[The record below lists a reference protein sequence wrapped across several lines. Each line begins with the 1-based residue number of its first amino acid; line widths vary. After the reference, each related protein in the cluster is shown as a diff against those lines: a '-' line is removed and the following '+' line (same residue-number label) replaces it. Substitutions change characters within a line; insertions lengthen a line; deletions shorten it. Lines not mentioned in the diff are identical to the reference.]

1 MKQLYSKHFGRA
13 VVYTLLALF
22 LCVAGVG
29 KAAAKTNYDPIV
41 RLNSVSYTTNG
52 TEVTTNG
59 TEVTLQLYMWYYSSY
74 ADLIQETAWFK
85 GDVNLYID
93 DKQVVKLNDM
103 WSNISGVT
111 DRRKF
116 INDQKN
122 YRDKP
127 VGNTSDII
135 VDNKIVGTAKFCNLK
150 VGEINPNASSLYN
163 NVCVIDLKLSFNSSF
178 PYYGHKLTV
187 KGKWYNKENY
197 SSQDQEEDWTLD
209 NTISGYVRPANLKV
223 EPVFNDM
230 ELSWEKQGYNKSA
243 SDNGEWIVYKRENG
257 ERKKLGSTNNNKL
270 RIAKSEHTC
279 LSNYDVTFKPRGFS
293 TSDTICGLTTSY
305 IATGHK
311 LNADDVC
318 QYCNHSFFR
327 YTTSDGKIVEP
338 KNPKQFG
345 ANIVAH
351 SVVDGKCVIEFD
363 GPITKI
369 PDYAFCDC
377 KNLTGA
383 IVIPNS
389 VKEIGI
395 LAFGNCTGL
404 NGTLT
409 LSNKLGKIW
418 DSAFYNSGFTGT
430 LKLPNSLTNIG
441 KTAFMECKYFTS
453 LELSNALSVIP
464 ESAFRGCVGLSGS
477 LVIPN
482 SVTEFGEYAFSGCT
496 GFKGSLTLPSSVT
509 TIGTSAFWGCKS
521 FTKLKLSDALTTI
534 PGSAFK
540 GCVGLSG
547 SLVIPN
553 SVTEI
558 GEQAFQ
564 NCTGFY
570 GTLTLSSKLKTI
582 GEYAFNQSRFTGTLK
597 LPNSLTDIGIAAF
610 MDCKY
615 FTSLELSNALSV
627 IPKHAFK
634 GCVGLSGSLVIPDG
648 VKAIGEYA
656 FYGCSFTGSLTLPS
670 SVTTIEQSAFLS
682 CQGFT
687 KLELPNT
694 LSVIPTQAFMDCRN
708 LSGEL
713 VIPASVT
720 EIGNHAFNGCKK
732 LNAETGQV
740 TLPKSLKKIGE
751 NVFLNANN
759 IKTVNFHSLPE
770 GISGSLGYNEKAVS
784 LSDDSYISDQAS
796 GTVNEISY
804 TRKMSSDWGT
814 LVLPYSLTL
823 TGEESYRLY
832 AIDKIDGNELVLSRI
847 EGTVAAGT
855 PCVVKRN
862 GTEAALTFG
871 ANDAELNMAI
881 SDQNVGGMTFHGTY
895 TTKEVNSGY
904 VISKDCFWNVAE
916 LNNSTVVKGVKVS
929 PFRAW
934 LEGNAAS
941 GPARLAMRIDGST
954 TGINTPDALDVLNDA
969 EAEYY
974 DLSGKRLN
982 EPQKG
987 VNIVRMK
994 SGKTK
999 KIIIK

>member
-41 RLNSVSYTTNG
+41 RLNSVSYTMND

-111 DRRKF
+111 DIKTFR
-116 INDQKN
+116 NDKKT
-122 YRDKP
+122 YGDKP

-197 SSQDQEEDWTLD
+197 SSQDHEEDWTLD

-243 SDNGEWIVYKRENG
+243 SDDGEWFVYKRENG
-257 ERKKLGSTNNNKL
+257 ERKKLGNTNNNKL

-293 TSDTICGLTTSY
+293 TTDTICGLTTSY

-327 YTTSDGKIVEP
+327 YTTSDGKIVD
-338 KNPKQFG
+338 KISNPSQFG

-369 PDYAFCDC
+369 PKQAFCNC
-377 KNLTGA
+377 KNLTGDL
-383 IVIPNS
+383 VIPNS

-395 LAFGNCTGL
+395 LAFADCTGL

-409 LSNKLGKIW
+409 LSNKLEKILG
-418 DSAFYNSGFTGT
+418 SAFYNSGFTGT
-430 LKLPNSLTNIG
+430 LKLPSSLTEIG
-441 KTAFMECKYFTS
+441 ITAFQNCKYFTS

-464 ESAFRGCVGLSGS
+464 GSAFRDCG
-477 LVIPN
+477 
-482 SVTEFGEYAFSGCT
+482 
-496 GFKGSLTLPSSVT
+496 
-509 TIGTSAFWGCKS
+509 
-521 FTKLKLSDALTTI
+521 
-534 PGSAFK
+534 
-540 GCVGLSG
+540 GLSG

-558 GEQAFQ
+558 GENAFYGCTGFNGTLKLSSKLGKIGQ
-564 NCTGFY
+564 YAFYNCTGF
-570 GTLTLSSKLKTI
+570 
-582 GEYAFNQSRFTGTLK
+582 TGSLK
-597 LPNSLTDIGIAAF
+597 LPSSLTEIGFSAF
-610 MDCKY
+610 FGCKN

-627 IPKHAFK
+627 IPGTAFK
-634 GCVGLSGSLVIPDG
+634 GCEGLSGNLIIPNS
-648 VKAIGEYA
+648 VTEIGEQAFHSCTGFNGTLTLSNKLETIGNLA
-656 FYGCSFTGSLTLPS
+656 FYGCSGFTGSLKLPS
-670 SVTTIEQSAFLS
+670 SVTTIGNSAFMS
-682 CQGFT
+682 CHGFT

-694 LSVIPTQAFMDCRN
+694 LSVIPSQAFWDCSS

-720 EIGNHAFNGCKK
+720 EIGKNAFYGCQN
-732 LNAETGQV
+732 LSAEKGRV
-740 TLPKSLKKIGE
+740 TLPKSLKKIGS
-751 NVFLNANN
+751 NVFLYTNN
-759 IKTVNFHSLPE
+759 IKTVNFQSLPE
-770 GISGSLGYNEKAVS
+770 GISGNLGPKEKAVS

-804 TRKMSSDWGT
+804 TRKMSSD
-814 LVLPYSLTL
+814 
-823 TGEESYRLY
+823 
-832 AIDKIDGNELVLSRI
+832 
-847 EGTVAAGT
+847 
-855 PCVVKRN
+855 
-862 GTEAALTFG
+862 
-871 ANDAELNMAI
+871 
-881 SDQNVGGMTFHGTY
+881 
-895 TTKEVNSGY
+895 
-904 VISKDCFWNVAE
+904 
-916 LNNSTVVKGVKVS
+916 
-929 PFRAW
+929 
-934 LEGNAAS
+934 
-941 GPARLAMRIDGST
+941 
-954 TGINTPDALDVLNDA
+954 
-969 EAEYY
+969 
-974 DLSGKRLN
+974 
-982 EPQKG
+982 
-987 VNIVRMK
+987 
-994 SGKTK
+994 
-999 KIIIK
+999 

>member
-1 MKQLYSKHFGRA
+1 MHNIKQLYSIHFGRA
-13 VVYTLLALF
+13 VVYTLLSLF

-29 KAAAKTNYDPIV
+29 KAAAKTNYDPMV
-41 RLNSVSYTTNG
+41 KLNPVSYTK
-52 TEVTTNG
+52 NG
-59 TEVTLQLYMWYYSSY
+59 TEVTLQLYMWYYSSHGGY
-74 ADLIQETAWFK
+74 IDRTANFK

-93 DKQVVKLNDM
+93 DKQVVNLKEM

-111 DRRKF
+111 DIKTFR
-116 INDQKN
+116 NDQRT
-122 YRDKP
+122 YGDKP

-135 VDNKIVGTAKFCNLK
+135 VDNKNVGTAKFCNLK
-150 VGEINPNASSLYN
+150 VEEKNPNALGLLN
-163 NVCVIDLKLSFNSSF
+163 GFVCVIDLKLSFNSSF

-223 EPVFNDM
+223 QPYGNYM

-243 SDNGEWIVYKRENG
+243 SDDGEWFVYKRENG
-257 ERKKLGSTNNNKL
+257 ERKNLGSTKNNKL
-270 RIAKSEHTC
+270 IIAKSEHTC
-279 LSNYDVTFKPRGFS
+279 LSNYDVTFKSRGFY
-293 TSDTICGLTTSY
+293 TNDTICGLTTSY

-327 YTTSDGKIVEP
+327 YTTSDGKIVDNIRYKE
-338 KNPKQFG
+338 QFG

-369 PDYAFCDC
+369 PKEAFCNC
-377 KNLTGA
+377 KNLTGDL
-383 IVIPNS
+383 VIPNS

-395 LAFGNCTGL
+395 LAFADCTGL

-409 LSNKLGKIW
+409 LSNKLEKILG
-418 DSAFYNSGFTGT
+418 SAFYNSGFTGT

-441 KTAFMECKYFTS
+441 SSAFQNCKYFTS
-453 LELSNALSVIP
+453 LELSKALSVIP
-464 ESAFRGCVGLSGS
+464 RSAFRGCVGLSGS

-482 SVTEFGEYAFSGCT
+482 SVTEIGENAFSGCT

-509 TIGTSAFWGCKS
+509 TIG
-521 FTKLKLSDALTTI
+521 
-534 PGSAFK
+534 
-540 GCVGLSG
+540 
-547 SLVIPN
+547 
-553 SVTEI
+553 
-558 GEQAFQ
+558 
-564 NCTGFY
+564 
-570 GTLTLSSKLKTI
+570 
-582 GEYAFNQSRFTGTLK
+582 
-597 LPNSLTDIGIAAF
+597 
-610 MDCKY
+610 
-615 FTSLELSNALSV
+615 
-627 IPKHAFK
+627 
-634 GCVGLSGSLVIPDG
+634 
-648 VKAIGEYA
+648 
-656 FYGCSFTGSLTLPS
+656 
-670 SVTTIEQSAFLS
+670 QSAFTS

-713 VIPASVT
+713 EIPASVT
-720 EIGNHAFNGCKK
+720 EIGDYAFNGCKK
-732 LNAETGQV
+732 LNAETGRV
-740 TLPKSLKKIGE
+740 TLPKSLKKIGYK
-751 NVFLNANN
+751 VFLNANN
-759 IKTVNFHSLPE
+759 IKTVNLQSLPE
-770 GISGSLGYNEKAVS
+770 GISGSLGYKEKAVS

-862 GTEAALTFG
+862 GTEAKLTFG

-916 LNNSTVVKGVKVS
+916 LMSSNHVKGAKVS

-934 LEGNAAS
+934 LSNTSANA
-941 GPARLAMRIDGST
+941 PAQLSMRIDGST
-954 TGINTPDALDVLNDA
+954 TGINAIDALNDA

-974 DLSGKRLN
+974 DLSGKRLD
-982 EPQKG
+982 EPQRG

>member
-41 RLNSVSYTTNG
+41 KLNSVSYTTNG

-74 ADLIQETAWFK
+74 ADLIQEKAWFK

-197 SSQDQEEDWTLD
+197 SSQDHEEDWTLE

-327 YTTSDGKIVEP
+327 YTTSDGKIVD
-338 KNPKQFG
+338 KISNPSQFG

-369 PDYAFCDC
+369 PKQAFCNC
-377 KNLTGA
+377 KNLTGDL
-383 IVIPNS
+383 VIPNS

-395 LAFGNCTGL
+395 LAFADCTGL

-409 LSNKLGKIW
+409 LSNKLEKILG
-418 DSAFYNSGFTGT
+418 SAFYNSGFTGT
-430 LKLPNSLTNIG
+430 LKLPSSLTEIG
-441 KTAFMECKYFTS
+441 ITAFQNCKYFTS

-464 ESAFRGCVGLSGS
+464 GSAFRDCG
-477 LVIPN
+477 
-482 SVTEFGEYAFSGCT
+482 
-496 GFKGSLTLPSSVT
+496 
-509 TIGTSAFWGCKS
+509 
-521 FTKLKLSDALTTI
+521 
-534 PGSAFK
+534 
-540 GCVGLSG
+540 GLSG

-558 GEQAFQ
+558 GENAFYGCTGFNGTLKLSSKLGKIGQ
-564 NCTGFY
+564 YAFYNCTGF
-570 GTLTLSSKLKTI
+570 
-582 GEYAFNQSRFTGTLK
+582 TGSLK
-597 LPNSLTDIGIAAF
+597 LPSSLTEIGFSAF
-610 MDCKY
+610 FGCKN

-627 IPKHAFK
+627 IPGTAFK
-634 GCVGLSGSLVIPDG
+634 GCEGLSGNLIIPNS
-648 VKAIGEYA
+648 VTEIGEQAFHSCTGFNGTLTLSNKLETIGNLA
-656 FYGCSFTGSLTLPS
+656 FYGCSGFTGSLKLPS
-670 SVTTIEQSAFLS
+670 SVTTIGNSAFMS
-682 CQGFT
+682 CHGFT

-694 LSVIPTQAFMDCRN
+694 LSVIPSQAFWDCSS

-720 EIGNHAFNGCKK
+720 EIGKNAFYGCQN
-732 LNAETGQV
+732 LSAEKGRV
-740 TLPKSLKKIGE
+740 TLPKSLKKIGS
-751 NVFLNANN
+751 NVFLYTNN
-759 IKTVNFHSLPE
+759 IKTVNFQSLPE
-770 GISGSLGYNEKAVS
+770 GISGNLGPKEKAVS

-804 TRKMSSDWGT
+804 TRKMSNDWGT

-862 GTEAALTFG
+862 GTETDLTFG

-916 LNNSTVVKGVKVS
+916 LMSSNHVKGAKVS

-934 LEGNAAS
+934 LDGNAAS

-974 DLSGKRLN
+974 DLSGKRLH

>member
-1 MKQLYSKHFGRA
+1 MHNIKQLYSIHFGRA

-29 KAAAKTNYDPIV
+29 KAAAKTNYDPMV
-41 RLNSVSYTTNG
+41 KLNPVSYTK
-52 TEVTTNG
+52 NG
-59 TEVTLQLYMWYYSSY
+59 TEVTLQLYMWYYSSHGGY
-74 ADLIQETAWFK
+74 IDRTANFK

-93 DKQVVKLNDM
+93 DKQVVNLKEM
-103 WSNISGVT
+103 WNNISGVT
-111 DRRKF
+111 NIKTFR
-116 INDQKN
+116 NDQN
-122 YRDKP
+122 TYRGKP

-135 VDNKIVGTAKFCNLK
+135 VDNKNVGTAEFCNLK
-150 VGEINPNASSLYN
+150 VEEKNPNALSLLNAY
-163 NVCVIDLKLSFNSSF
+163 VCVIDLKLSFNSSF

-197 SSQDQEEDWTLD
+197 SSQEQEEDWTLD

-223 EPVFNDM
+223 LPYGNYM

-243 SDNGEWIVYKRENG
+243 SDDGEWFVYKRENG
-257 ERKKLGSTNNNKL
+257 KRENLGSTKNNTF
-270 RIAKSEHTC
+270 RIAKSQHTC
-279 LSNYDVTFKPRGFS
+279 LSNYDVTFKSRGFY
-293 TSDTICGLTTSY
+293 TNDTICGLTTSY

-327 YTTSDGKIVEP
+327 YTTSDGKIVDNIS
-338 KNPKQFG
+338 NPSQFG

-369 PDYAFCDC
+369 PKQAFCNC
-377 KNLTGA
+377 KNLTGDL
-383 IVIPNS
+383 VIPNS

-395 LAFGNCTGL
+395 LAFADCTGL

-409 LSNKLGKIW
+409 LSNKLEKILG
-418 DSAFYNSGFTGT
+418 SAFYNSGFTGT
-430 LKLPNSLTNIG
+430 LKLPSSLTEIG
-441 KTAFMECKYFTS
+441 ISAFLNCKYFTS
-453 LELSNALSVIP
+453 LELSNALSV
-464 ESAFRGCVGLSGS
+464 
-477 LVIPN
+477 
-482 SVTEFGEYAFSGCT
+482 
-496 GFKGSLTLPSSVT
+496 
-509 TIGTSAFWGCKS
+509 
-521 FTKLKLSDALTTI
+521 I

-558 GEQAFQ
+558 GENAFSGCTGFNGSLKLSSKLGKIGQ
-564 NCTGFY
+564 YAFYNCTGF
-570 GTLTLSSKLKTI
+570 
-582 GEYAFNQSRFTGTLK
+582 TGSLK
-597 LPNSLTDIGIAAF
+597 LPSSLTEIGFSAF
-610 MDCKY
+610 FGCKN

-627 IPKHAFK
+627 IPGTAFK
-634 GCVGLSGSLVIPDG
+634 GCEGLSGNLIIPNS
-648 VKAIGEYA
+648 VTEIGEHA
-656 FYGCSFTGSLTLPS
+656 FHSCTGFNGTLTLSNKLETIGNLAFDGCSGFTGSLKLPS
-670 SVTTIEQSAFLS
+670 SVTTIGNSAFMS
-682 CQGFT
+682 CHGFT

-694 LSVIPTQAFMDCRN
+694 LSVIPSQAFWDCSS

-720 EIGNHAFNGCKK
+720 EIGKNAFYGCQN
-732 LNAETGQV
+732 LSAEKGRV
-740 TLPKSLKKIGE
+740 TLPKSLKKIGS
-751 NVFLNANN
+751 NVFLYTNN
-759 IKTVNFHSLPE
+759 IKTVNFQSLPE
-770 GISGSLGYNEKAVS
+770 GISGNLGPKEKAVS

-862 GTEAALTFG
+862 GTESELTFG
-871 ANDAELNMAI
+871 ANDTELNMAI

-916 LNNSTVVKGVKVS
+916 LMSSNHVKGAKVS

-934 LEGNAAS
+934 LSSTSANA
-941 GPARLAMRIDGST
+941 PAQLSMRIDGST
-954 TGINTPDALDVLNDA
+954 TGIDAIDALNDA

-974 DLSGKRLN
+974 DLSGKRLV
-982 EPQKG
+982 EPQRG

>member
-22 LCVAGVG
+22 LCVAGAG
-29 KAAAKTNYDPIV
+29 KAAAKNNYYDPKV
-41 RLNSVSYTTNG
+41 KLNSVSYKMND
-52 TEVTTNG
+52 TEVTKNG
-59 TEVTLQLYMWYYSSY
+59 TEVTLQLYMWYYSSHGGY
-74 ADLIQETAWFK
+74 IERKANFK

-111 DRRKF
+111 DRSNF
-116 INDQKN
+116 INDLKT

-135 VDNKIVGTAKFCNLK
+135 VDNKKVGTAEFCNLNVEQK
-150 VGEINPNASSLYN
+150 NTNAVGLLNDY
-163 NVCVIDLKLSFNSSF
+163 VCVIDLKLSFNSSF

-187 KGKWYNKENY
+187 KGKWHNKENY
-197 SSQDQEEDWTLD
+197 NSNSQEEDWTLD
-209 NTISGYVRPANLKV
+209 NTINGYVRPANLKV
-223 EPVFNDM
+223 QPSGDYM
-230 ELSWEKQGYNKSA
+230 ELSWEKQDYNGLA
-243 SDNGEWIVYKRENG
+243 SDNGEWFVYKRENG
-257 ERKKLGSTNNNKL
+257 KRENLRSQKHNTL
-270 RIAKSEHTC
+270 RIAKSKHTC
-279 LSNYDVTFKPRGFS
+279 LSNYEVTFRPKNFY
-293 TSDTICGLTTSY
+293 TSDTICGLTASY

-395 LAFGNCTGL
+395 MAFADCTGL

-409 LSNKLGKIW
+409 LSNKLEKICS
-418 DSAFYNSGFTGT
+418 SAFYNSGFTGT

-441 KTAFMECKYFTS
+441 NTAFMECKYFTS

-464 ESAFRGCVGLSGS
+464 EFAF
-477 LVIPN
+477 N
-482 SVTEFGEYAFSGCT
+482 
-496 GFKGSLTLPSSVT
+496 
-509 TIGTSAFWGCKS
+509 
-521 FTKLKLSDALTTI
+521 
-534 PGSAFK
+534 

-558 GEQAFQ
+558 GERAFW
-564 NCTGFY
+564 NCTGFN
-570 GTLTLSSKLKTI
+570 GTLTLSSKLEKI

-615 FTSLELSNALSV
+615 FTSLELSNTLSV

-634 GCVGLSGSLVIPDG
+634 GCVYLSGSLVIPDG

-670 SVTTIEQSAFLS
+670 SVTTIGQSAFTS

-713 VIPASVT
+713 EIPASVT
-720 EIGNHAFNGCKK
+720 EIGNNAFNGCKN
-732 LNAETGQV
+732 LSAETRQV

-751 NVFLNANN
+751 NVFRN
-759 IKTVNFHSLPE
+759 IYNINTVNFQSLPE
-770 GISGSLGYNEKAVS
+770 GISEYLGDNKKAVS

-796 GTVNEISY
+796 GTVNKISY
-804 TRKMSSDWGT
+804 TRKMSNNWGT

-832 AIDKIDGNELVLSRI
+832 TIDKIDGNELVLIRI

-862 GTEAALTFG
+862 GSEAELTFG
-871 ANDAELNMAI
+871 ANDATLNMTI
-881 SDQNVGGMTFHGTY
+881 DRKTVGDMTFHGTY
-895 TTKEVNSGY
+895 TTEEVNSGY
-904 VISKDCFWNVAE
+904 VISKDCFWNVTE
-916 LNNSTVVKGVKVS
+916 LNGSTLVKGVKVS

-934 LEGNAAS
+934 LDGNAAN

-974 DLSGKRLN
+974 DLSGKRLH

>member
-1 MKQLYSKHFGRA
+1 MHNIKQLYSIHFGRA

-29 KAAAKTNYDPIV
+29 KAAAKTNYDPMV
-41 RLNSVSYTTNG
+41 KLNPVSYTK
-52 TEVTTNG
+52 NG
-59 TEVTLQLYMWYYSSY
+59 TEVTLQLYMWYYSSHGGY
-74 ADLIQETAWFK
+74 IDRTANFK

-93 DKQVVKLNDM
+93 DKQVVNLKEM

-111 DRRKF
+111 DIKTFR
-116 INDQKN
+116 NDQRT
-122 YRDKP
+122 YGDKP

-135 VDNKIVGTAKFCNLK
+135 VDNKNVGTAKFCNLK
-150 VGEINPNASSLYN
+150 VEEKNPNALGLLN
-163 NVCVIDLKLSFNSSF
+163 GFVCVIDLKLSFNSSF

-197 SSQDQEEDWTLD
+197 SSQEQEEDWTLD

-223 EPVFNDM
+223 QPYGNYM

-243 SDNGEWIVYKRENG
+243 SDDGEWFVYKRENG
-257 ERKKLGSTNNNKL
+257 ERKNLGSTKNNKL
-270 RIAKSEHTC
+270 IIAKSEHTC
-279 LSNYDVTFKPRGFS
+279 LSNYDVTFKSRGFY
-293 TSDTICGLTTSY
+293 TNDTICGLTTSY

-327 YTTSDGKIVEP
+327 YTTSDGKIVDNIRYKE
-338 KNPKQFG
+338 QFG

-369 PDYAFCDC
+369 PKEAFCNC
-377 KNLTGA
+377 KNLTGDL
-383 IVIPNS
+383 VIPNS

-395 LAFGNCTGL
+395 LAFADCTGL

-409 LSNKLGKIW
+409 LSNKLEKILG
-418 DSAFYNSGFTGT
+418 SAFYNSGFTGT

-441 KTAFMECKYFTS
+441 SSAFQNCKYFTS

-464 ESAFRGCVGLSGS
+464 EYAFNGCVGLSGS
-477 LVIPN
+477 LDIPN
-482 SVTEFGEYAFSGCT
+482 SVTEIGENAFSGCT
-496 GFKGSLTLPSSVT
+496 GFNGTLTLSSKLGKIGQDAFYNCTGFTGSLKLPSSLTEIGIAAFMNCKYFTSLELPNTLSVIPGTAFKGCEGLSGNLIIPNSVTEIGDQAFQNCTGFGTLTLSNKLETIGRSAFDGCSGFRGSLTLPSSVT
-509 TIGTSAFWGCKS
+509 TIGKSAF
-521 FTKLKLSDALTTI
+521 
-534 PGSAFK
+534 
-540 GCVGLSG
+540 
-547 SLVIPN
+547 
-553 SVTEI
+553 
-558 GEQAFQ
+558 
-564 NCTGFY
+564 Y
-570 GTLTLSSKLKTI
+570 
-582 GEYAFNQSRFTGTLK
+582 
-597 LPNSLTDIGIAAF
+597 
-610 MDCKY
+610 
-615 FTSLELSNALSV
+615 
-627 IPKHAFK
+627 
-634 GCVGLSGSLVIPDG
+634 
-648 VKAIGEYA
+648 
-656 FYGCSFTGSLTLPS
+656 
-670 SVTTIEQSAFLS
+670 S
-682 CQGFT
+682 CHGFT

-694 LSVIPTQAFMDCRN
+694 LSVIPNQAFMLCRS

-720 EIGNHAFNGCKK
+720 EIGNNAFYGCQN
-732 LNAETGQV
+732 LSAETGRV
-740 TLPKSLKKIGE
+740 TLPKSLKKIGFT
-751 NVFLNANN
+751 VFLNANN
-759 IKTVNFHSLPE
+759 IKTVNLQSLPE
-770 GISGSLGYNEKAVS
+770 GISGSLGYKEKAVS

-796 GTVNEISY
+796 GIVDEISY
-804 TRKMSSDWGT
+804 TRQMSNDWGT

-862 GTEAALTFG
+862 GTEAELTFG

-881 SDQNVGGMTFHGTY
+881 SDQNVGGMTFSGTY
-895 TTKEVNSGY
+895 WTKEVNSGY

-916 LNNSTVVKGVKVS
+916 LMSSKHVKGAKVS

-934 LEGNAAS
+934 LSSTSANA
-941 GPARLAMRIDGST
+941 PAQLSMRIDGST
-954 TGINTPDALDVLNDA
+954 TGINAIDALNDA

-974 DLSGKRLN
+974 DLSGKRLD
-982 EPQKG
+982 EPQRG

>member
-13 VVYTLLALF
+13 VVYTLLALL

-41 RLNSVSYTTNG
+41 QLNSVSYTMND

-197 SSQDQEEDWTLD
+197 SSQDHEEDWTLD

-243 SDNGEWIVYKRENG
+243 SDDGEWFVYKRENG
-257 ERKKLGSTNNNKL
+257 ERKNLGSTNNNKL

-293 TSDTICGLTTSY
+293 TTDTICGLTTSY

-327 YTTSDGKIVEP
+327 YTTSDGKIVDKIRYKE
-338 KNPKQFG
+338 QFG

-369 PDYAFCDC
+369 PKQAFYNCN
-377 KNLTGA
+377 NLTGDL
-383 IVIPNS
+383 VIPNS
-389 VKEIGI
+389 VKEIGEM
-395 LAFGNCTGL
+395 AFWNCTGL

-409 LSNKLGKIW
+409 LSNKLEKILG
-418 DSAFYNSGFTGT
+418 SVFCNSGFKGT

-441 KTAFMECKYFTS
+441 SSAFQNCKYFTS
-453 LELSNALSVIP
+453 LELSNTLSVI
-464 ESAFRGCVGLSGS
+464 SNFAFRGCVGLSGS

-482 SVTEFGEYAFSGCT
+482 SVTEIGENAFSGCT
-496 GFKGSLTLPSSVT
+496 GFTGSLKLPSSVT

-558 GEQAFQ
+558 GEWAFY
-564 NCTGFY
+564 NCTGFN
-570 GTLTLSSKLKTI
+570 GTLTLSNKLETI
-582 GEYAFNQSRFTGTLK
+582 GESAFN
-597 LPNSLTDIGIAAF
+597 
-610 MDCKY
+610 
-615 FTSLELSNALSV
+615 
-627 IPKHAFK
+627 
-634 GCVGLSGSLVIPDG
+634 
-648 VKAIGEYA
+648 
-656 FYGCSFTGSLTLPS
+656 GCSGFRGSLTLPS
-670 SVTTIEQSAFLS
+670 SVTTIGKSAFRTCCS
-682 CQGFT
+682 FT

-694 LSVIPTQAFMDCRN
+694 LSVIPIQAFIYCRS

-720 EIGNHAFNGCKK
+720 EIGNLAFYGCQN
-732 LNAETGQV
+732 LNAVTGQV
-740 TLPKSLKKIGE
+740 TLPKSLKKIGK
-751 NVFLNANN
+751 NVFFDTDN
-759 IKTVNFHSLPE
+759 INTVNFQSLPE
-770 GISGSLGYNEKAVS
+770 GISEYLGKKRKKAVS
-784 LSDDSYISDQAS
+784 LSDESYISDKAS
-796 GTVNEISY
+796 GTVDAISY
-804 TRKMSSDWGT
+804 TRQMSNNWGT

-832 AIDKIDGNELVLSRI
+832 NIDKIDGEELVLSRL

-862 GTEAALTFG
+862 GSEAELTFG
-871 ANDAELNMAI
+871 NDDAELNMAI
-881 SDQNVGGMTFHGTY
+881 NNQPMDGMNFSGTY
-895 TTKEVNSGY
+895 WTKDVIDGY
-904 VISKDCFWNVAE
+904 IIAKDCFWNVAE
-916 LNNSTVVKGVKVS
+916 LNKSDLVKGVKVK

-934 LEGNAAS
+934 LSGTFANA
-941 GPARLAMRIDGST
+941 PAQLSMRIDDNT
-954 TGINTPDALDVLNDA
+954 TGINAAEVLDALNDA

-974 DLSGKRLN
+974 DLSGKLLD
-982 EPQKG
+982 EPQRG

>member
-1 MKQLYSKHFGRA
+1 MKQLYSKHFGRT

-41 RLNSVSYTTNG
+41 RLNSVSYTMND

-111 DRRKF
+111 DIKTFR
-116 INDQKN
+116 NDKKT
-122 YRDKP
+122 YGDKP

-197 SSQDQEEDWTLD
+197 SSQDHEEDWTLD

-243 SDNGEWIVYKRENG
+243 SDDGEWFVYKRENG
-257 ERKKLGSTNNNKL
+257 ERKKLGNTNNNKL

-293 TSDTICGLTTSY
+293 TTDTICGLTTSY

-327 YTTSDGKIVEP
+327 YTTSDGKIVD
-338 KNPKQFG
+338 KISNPSQFG

-369 PDYAFCDC
+369 PKQAFCNC
-377 KNLTGA
+377 KNLTGDL
-383 IVIPNS
+383 VIPNS

-395 LAFGNCTGL
+395 LAFADCTGL

-409 LSNKLGKIW
+409 LSNKLEKILG
-418 DSAFYNSGFTGT
+418 SAFYNSGFTGT
-430 LKLPNSLTNIG
+430 LKLPNSLTDIG
-441 KTAFMECKYFTS
+441 GSAFMNCKYFTS

-464 ESAFRGCVGLSGS
+464 GFAFRDCG
-477 LVIPN
+477 
-482 SVTEFGEYAFSGCT
+482 
-496 GFKGSLTLPSSVT
+496 
-509 TIGTSAFWGCKS
+509 
-521 FTKLKLSDALTTI
+521 
-534 PGSAFK
+534 
-540 GCVGLSG
+540 GLSG

-558 GEQAFQ
+558 GENAFYGCTGFNGTLKLSSKLGKIGQ
-564 NCTGFY
+564 YAFYNCTGF
-570 GTLTLSSKLKTI
+570 
-582 GEYAFNQSRFTGTLK
+582 TGSLK
-597 LPNSLTDIGIAAF
+597 LPSSLTEIGFSAF
-610 MDCKY
+610 FGCKN

-627 IPKHAFK
+627 IPGTAFK
-634 GCVGLSGSLVIPDG
+634 GCEGLSGNLIIPNS
-648 VKAIGEYA
+648 VTEIGEQAFHSCTRFNGTLTLSNKLETIGNLA
-656 FYGCSFTGSLTLPS
+656 FYGCSEFTGSLKLPS
-670 SVTTIEQSAFLS
+670 SVTTIGNSAFMS
-682 CQGFT
+682 CHGFT

-694 LSVIPTQAFMDCRN
+694 LSVIPSQAFWDCSS

-720 EIGNHAFNGCKK
+720 EIGKNAFYGCQN
-732 LNAETGQV
+732 LSAEKGRV
-740 TLPKSLKKIGE
+740 TLPKSLKKIGS
-751 NVFLNANN
+751 NVFLYTNN
-759 IKTVNFHSLPE
+759 IKTVNFQSLPE
-770 GISGSLGYNEKAVS
+770 GISGNLGPKEKAVS

-804 TRKMSSDWGT
+804 TRKMSNDWGT

-862 GTEAALTFG
+862 GSEAELTFD
-871 ANDAELNMAI
+871 ANNAELKMAI
-881 SDQNVGGMTFHGTY
+881 DGKTVGDMTFHGTY

-916 LNNSTVVKGVKVS
+916 LMSSKHVKGAKVS

-934 LEGNAAS
+934 LDGNAAS

-974 DLSGKRLN
+974 DLSGKRLH

>member
-22 LCVAGVG
+22 LCVAGAG
-29 KAAAKTNYDPIV
+29 KAAAKTNYDPMV
-41 RLNSVSYTTNG
+41 KLNPVSYTK
-52 TEVTTNG
+52 NG

-93 DKQVVKLNDM
+93 DKQVVNLKEM

-111 DRRKF
+111 DIKTFR
-116 INDQKN
+116 NDQKT
-122 YRDKP
+122 YGDKP

-223 EPVFNDM
+223 LPYGNYM

-243 SDNGEWIVYKRENG
+243 SDDGEWFVYKRENG
-257 ERKKLGSTNNNKL
+257 ERKNLGSTKNNTF
-270 RIAKSEHTC
+270 RIAKSQLTC
-279 LSNYDVTFKPRGFS
+279 LSNYDVTFKSRGFY
-293 TSDTICGLTTSY
+293 TNDTICGLTTSY

-327 YTTSDGKIVEP
+327 YTTSDGKIVDNIS
-338 KNPKQFG
+338 NPSQFG

-369 PDYAFCDC
+369 PKQAFCNC
-377 KNLTGA
+377 KNLTGDL
-383 IVIPNS
+383 VIPNS

-395 LAFGNCTGL
+395 LAFADCTGL

-409 LSNKLGKIW
+409 LSNKLEKILG
-418 DSAFYNSGFTGT
+418 SAFYNSGFTGT
-430 LKLPNSLTNIG
+430 LKLPNSLTEIG
-441 KTAFMECKYFTS
+441 ITAFQNCKYFTS
-453 LELSNALSVIP
+453 LELSNALSV
-464 ESAFRGCVGLSGS
+464 
-477 LVIPN
+477 
-482 SVTEFGEYAFSGCT
+482 
-496 GFKGSLTLPSSVT
+496 
-509 TIGTSAFWGCKS
+509 
-521 FTKLKLSDALTTI
+521 I

-558 GEQAFQ
+558 GENAFSGCTGFNGSLKLSSKLGKIGQ
-564 NCTGFY
+564 DAFYNCTGF
-570 GTLTLSSKLKTI
+570 
-582 GEYAFNQSRFTGTLK
+582 TGSLK
-597 LPNSLTDIGIAAF
+597 LPSSLTEIGIAAF
-610 MDCKY
+610 MNCKY
-615 FTSLELSNALSV
+615 FTSLELPNTLSV
-627 IPKHAFK
+627 IPGSAFK
-634 GCVGLSGSLVIPDG
+634 GCEGLSGNLIIPNS
-648 VKAIGEYA
+648 VTEIGEHA
-656 FYGCSFTGSLTLPS
+656 FQNCTGFGTLTLSNKLETIGVSAFDGCTGFRGSLTLPS
-670 SVTTIEQSAFLS
+670 SVTTIGKSAFYS
-682 CQGFT
+682 CHGFT

-694 LSVIPTQAFMDCRN
+694 LSVIPNQAFMLCRS

-720 EIGNHAFNGCKK
+720 EIGNNAFYGCQN
-732 LNAETGQV
+732 LSAETGQV
-740 TLPKSLKKIGE
+740 TLPKSLKKIGFT
-751 NVFLNANN
+751 VFLNANN
-759 IKTVNFHSLPE
+759 IKTVNLQSLPE
-770 GISGSLGYNEKAVS
+770 GISGSLGYKEKAVS

-796 GTVNEISY
+796 GTVDEISY
-804 TRKMSSDWGT
+804 TRQMSNDWGT

-823 TGEESYRLY
+823 TGEEPYRLY
-832 AIDKIDGNELVLSRI
+832 TIDKIDGNELVLSRI

-862 GTEAALTFG
+862 GTETDLTFG

-916 LNNSTVVKGVKVS
+916 LMSSKHVKGAKVS

-934 LEGNAAS
+934 LDGNAAS

-974 DLSGKRLN
+974 DLSGKRLH